1 MGTPADTATTANR
14 PAVLAI
20 SAQLWLILGT
30 LGALWTLSRLLLMM
44 VMGGLLAP
52 EAYLPTLL
60 LYLAN
65 GAVFVACIVF
75 AQLLGQGRRLAR
87 LVLSAY
93 VVILPALLYIPDLAA
108 GPPAAGMPERD
119 VLLSP
124 ASAAVVLAVA
134 ATVLMWLPPANAYV
148 ARGGART
155 LETPDGAQAASVS
168 VPPAV
173 RAAVV
178 ILMVSGVIAA
188 LEAVAG
194 LLLLTE
200 SIGTDAKTTPA
211 LVLFLTLAAV
221 AVGNLACAWAVR
233 RGKPSVRPVLTVI
246 SVAGLVLVVLA
257 TVGAFSNVR
266 AGDPWAEAGLP
277 ALILMTVFSQGLPV
291 VGCLAAAVLI
301 WLPSARRHFRR
312 GAVVHPAG
320 TIAS

>member
-1 MGTPADTATTANR
+1 MGTPAETATNANR

-20 SAQLWLILGT
+20 SSQLWLVLGVLGT
-30 LGALWTLSRLLLMM
+30 LWTLSRLLLIM
-44 VMGGLLAP
+44 VMGGMLAP
-52 EAYLPTLL
+52 EAYLPALM

-75 AQLLGQGRRLAR
+75 ARLLGQGRRRAR
-87 LVLSAY
+87 LALSAY
-93 VVILPALLYIPDLAA
+93 VVVLPALLYIPDLVA
-108 GPPAAGMPERD
+108 GPAPGGMPERD
-119 VLLSP
+119 LLLSP
-124 ASAAVVLAVA
+124 ASAAVMLAAA

-148 ARGGART
+148 ARGGARA
-155 LETPDGAQAASVS
+155 LETPDGSEAASVN

-178 ILMVSGVIAA
+178 ILVISGVVAA
-188 LEAVAG
+188 LEAVLG

-200 SIGTDAKTTPA
+200 SIGTDAQTTPA
-211 LVLFLTLAAV
+211 LVLFLTLGFVAA
-221 AVGNLACAWAVR
+221 GNLACAWAVR
-233 RGKPSVRPVLTVI
+233 RRKPSVRPVLTVI

-257 TVGAFSNVR
+257 AVGAFSNVS

-277 ALILMTVFSQGLPV
+277 AMILMTVFSQGLPV
-291 VGCLAAAVLI
+291 VGSLAAAVLI